1 VAYVQRLT
9 GNYFALRKIILKNV
23 CHFVFNHADRLLTH
37 HEVEDFLNFFFYNYL
52 SLNVNFEPVFIWS
65 KFFGDAIVCNNQF
78 LSESWAVGIH
88 GFYLKQVT
96 GDSGDGAIL
105 GDYKAEA
112 AGIGPATLWNT
123 RISDK
128 ELSFIAKWLYEYHA
142 EKRLKGNHFFLSFAM
157 SF

>member
-1 VAYVQRLT
+1 MAYVQRLT

-37 HEVEDFLNFFFYNYL
+37 HEVEDFLNFCFYNYL

-128 ELSFIAKWLYEYHA
+128 ELSFIAK
-142 EKRLKGNHFFLSFAM
+142 
-157 SF
+157 